1 MGELMLD
8 LLGLLGVMILAML
21 AFWGC
26 MTLLARLLWR
36 SRRTKI
42 TACATRIAE
51 TLGLSTIA
59 SPDARM
65 SLWHGP
71 VPGGELWLATGAN
84 HRGPTDLPFDPA
96 GPGFDHAMP
105 LIGFQHLDNL
115 LLVVRH
121 AIALPVAFTA
131 SSAYGVRAGFK
142 TGDMRFDQSYKL
154 NGTDATT
161 VLQLFADATLRDDL
175 LGIFGPDCRSTRL
188 MPLFGGEAKRDGTG
202 VVLSMNEQA
211 MVVYWSSPQEKFAAE
226 FGLAVAKAVSALAN
240 ARVPD

>member
-8 LLGLLGVMILAML
+8 LLGLVGVMILAML

-51 TLGLSTIA
+51 TLGLSTIP

-96 GPGFDHAMP
+96 GPGFDHVMP
-105 LIGFQHLDNL
+105 PISFQHLGNL
-115 LLVVRH
+115 LLVARL
-121 AIALPVAFTA
+121 ARPLPVTFTA
-131 SSAYGVRAGFK
+131 SSAYGVFAGFK
-142 TGDMRFDQSYKL
+142 TGDNGFDQRYKL
-154 NGTDATT
+154 NGTDVAA
-161 VLQLFADATLRDDL
+161 VQQLFANTPLCDDL
-175 LGIFGPDCRSTRL
+175 LGIFGPDCRSPPFLPR
-188 MPLFGGEAKRDGTG
+188 FGEKRKREATG
-202 VVLSMNEQA
+202 VVISMNAQG
-211 MVVYWSSPQEKFAAE
+211 MVVYWGSPREEFAAE
-226 FGLAVAKAVSALAN
+226 FGFAVVKAVGALAT
-240 ARVPD
+240 VPDS